1 MPGEDWRWHL
11 VRVSPR
17 PRPCPAPSLP
27 VPGPTRQNDATQ
39 KVAAWLSVEIWEVEQ
54 SDTAGAAQGSDQ
66 GRAGEM
72 GATVKLT
79 SEDFIDLHNI
89 LHWLKPVTT

>member
-1 MPGEDWRWHL
+1 MKTGGGTWSECR
-11 VRVSPR
+11 
-17 PRPCPAPSLP
+17 PAPAPALPLLP

-66 GRAGEM
+66 GRGEM